1 MINDQNFAA
10 KDLLKQ
16 LNDYHKLF
24 QMYSVEPIIVQQL
37 FKQIFYIIDAQ
48 ALRGL
53 LVTKLLSLYK
63 SMDDYDDQVT
73 PALIKRASDLLKQQR
88 LGSTIDQT
96 KIDYEQQE
104 NFDLS
109 YTFPLVYP
117 YVSSTVSLDQ
127 LDIPHELHLDFLSLV

>member
-37 FKQIFYIIDAQ
+37 FKQ
-48 ALRGL
+48 
-53 LVTKLLSLYK
+53 VTKLLSLYK